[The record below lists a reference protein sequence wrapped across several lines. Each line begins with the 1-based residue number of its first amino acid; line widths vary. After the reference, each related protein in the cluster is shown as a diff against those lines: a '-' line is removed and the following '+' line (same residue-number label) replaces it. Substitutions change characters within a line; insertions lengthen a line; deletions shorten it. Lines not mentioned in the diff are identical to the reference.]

1 MERETAELID
11 FIDRSPS
18 PYHAVDNAKGMLRDA
33 GFEELDERRRFR
45 LDKGR
50 SYFVERNGSAL
61 IAFRI
66 PEEASAFSIV
76 AAHTDSPVLR
86 IKPEPENTS
95 SGLYTTLNAEIYG
108 GMLAKPWFD
117 RPLSIAGRVFVR
129 DGNEI
134 RSHLIDIRR
143 DLLMIPSLAIHMDR
157 KANEEGLRSVQK
169 ELQPIFSESLGK
181 GGLRKLMADTL
192 SVDEEAVIDSDLIV
206 YCRMKGTAW
215 GKDEEFFSA
224 PRIDD
229 LGCAFSAI
237 SALCE
242 SGRGSSIQVAALFDN
257 EEIGSST
264 REGALSDFLAS
275 TLRRITLSLKMDEEE
290 HLMAAASSCMLSAD
304 NGHAVHPN
312 YAEKADVTS
321 KPRLNGGVLLK
332 YSGNGKYA
340 TDGKSG
346 SLVRALMDDN
356 GIPYQA
362 FANNSDIPG
371 GSTLGNL
378 SMQGISIETAD
389 VGMAQLAMHSPYE
402 SAGARD
408 PKALKALFKAFFERE

>member
-1 MERETAELID
+1 MERETSALID

-18 PYHAVDNAKGMLRDA
+18 PYHAVANAKAMLRGA
-33 GFEELDERRRFR
+33 GFEELDERRRFSI
-45 LDKGR
+45 KEGG

-66 PEEASAFSIV
+66 PEGASAFSIV
-76 AAHTDSPVLR
+76 AAHTDSPVLH
-86 IKPEPENTS
+86 IKPDPENVS

-108 GMLAKPWFD
+108 GMLAQPWFD
-117 RPLSIAGRVFVR
+117 RPLSVAGRVFVR
-129 DGNEI
+129 KGNEI
-134 RSHLIDIRR
+134 SCHLVDIGR

-169 ELQPIFSESLGK
+169 ELQPLFAEGSAK
-181 GGLRKLMADTL
+181 GGLRKLIADTL
-192 SVDEEAVIDSDLIV
+192 SIDEDAIIDSDLIV
-206 YCRMKGTAW
+206 YDRMKGTVW
-215 GKDEEFFSA
+215 GKDGEFFSA

-237 SALCE
+237 GALCE
-242 SGRGSSIQVAALFDN
+242 TGSGKTMQIAALFDN

-264 REGALSDFLAS
+264 RQGALSDFLAA
-275 TLRRITLSLKMDEEE
+275 TLRRITLSLGMDEEE
-290 HLMAAASSCMLSAD
+290 HMIATASSFMLSAD

-321 KPRLNGGVLLK
+321 RPRLNGGVLLK
-332 YSGNGKYA
+332 YSGNGKYT
-340 TDGKSG
+340 TDGRSG
-346 SLVRALMDDN
+346 SLVRSLMDKN
-356 GIPYQA
+356 GIPYQI

-378 SMQGISIETAD
+378 SMQEISIETAD

-408 PKALKALFKAFFERE
+408 PKALKSLFKVFFER

>member
-1 MERETAELID
+1 MERETAGLID

-18 PYHAVDNAKGMLRDA
+18 PYHAVDNTKDILRKA
-33 GFEELDERRRFR
+33 GFMELDERKRFC
-45 LDKGR
+45 LEAGG

-66 PEEASAFSIV
+66 PDGASAFSIV
-76 AAHTDSPVLR
+76 AAHTDSPALH

-95 SGLYTTLNAEIYG
+95 SGLYTTLNSEIYG
-108 GMLAKPWFD
+108 GMLAQPWFD
-117 RPLSIAGRVFVR
+117 RPLSIAGRVFIR
-129 DGNEI
+129 NGKEI
-134 RSHLIDIRR
+134 SCRLIDIDR
-143 DLLMIPSLAIHMDR
+143 DLLMIPSLAIHMNR

-169 ELQPIFSESLGK
+169 ELQPIFSEGLEK
-181 GGLRKLMADTL
+181 GRLKKLIADTL
-192 SVDEEAVIDSDLIV
+192 SVDEDNIIDGDLIV
-206 YCRMKGTAW
+206 YNRMRGTIW
-215 GKDEEFFSA
+215 GKDGEFFSA

-242 SGRGSSIQVAALFDN
+242 ARSGKTIQIAALFDN

-264 REGALSDFLAS
+264 RQGALSDFLLSAIK
-275 TLRRITLSLKMDEEE
+275 RISLSLGMNEEE
-290 HLMAAASSCMLSAD
+290 RMMAVSSSFMLSAD

-332 YSGNGKYA
+332 YSGNGKYT
-340 TDGKSG
+340 TDGRSG
-346 SLVRALMDDN
+346 SFVRTLMDDY
-356 GIPYQA
+356 GIPYQI

-378 SMQGISIETAD
+378 SMQEISIETAD

-402 SAGARD
+402 SAGTRD
-408 PKALKALFKAFFERE
+408 PKALKTLFKVFFER